1 MRRLCLS
8 TTFLCFSFLLPW
20 TAHPQADRSN
30 GATLS
35 GNVMTADGNKRV
47 EGAAVRLCD
56 DAGTLIEQS
65 VTSASGDFGFRLRR
79 AQYILTVTADGF
91 ESTALHIDLSF
102 SSQRGITIYL
112 KSLAK
117 AKAPDS
123 SGPSVSAHELS
134 LPEDAR
140 DLLLSGRKALY
151 VQKNPVS
158 ALKSFDRALKKA
170 PDCYEAEYGKGI
182 AYVTLRQVPEAERS
196 FREALKKSN
205 DKYGDAEIALGTLL
219 LDDGQLTD
227 GEKRLRRGVELSPGS
242 WMGFYQ
248 IAKFEV
254 RSGRFTE
261 AETSAGQ
268 ARSLAPN
275 VAQIHQLLSV
285 IHLCLKNYPALLQD
299 IDSYLQLDS
308 TSPAAQRAKQARVEV
323 QQQIARSTPAAE
335 STPQTPPQED

>member
-1 MRRLCLS
+1 MRRLCLAM
-8 TTFLCFSFLLPW
+8 FLVLSILLPS
-20 TAHPQADRSN
+20 TARSQANST
-30 GATLS
+30 TLS
-35 GNVMTADGNKRV
+35 GNVMTAEGNRRV
-47 EGAAVRLCD
+47 EGARIRLCD
-56 DAGTLIEQS
+56 DARNLIQES
-65 VTSASGDFGFRLRR
+65 VTTSSGSFGFGRLRR
-79 AQYILTVTADGF
+79 AQYIVTVAADGF
-91 ESTALHIDLSF
+91 EPTELHADLSF

-117 AKAPDS
+117 EKAPDS

-140 DLLLSGRKALY
+140 DLLHSGRKALY
-151 VQKNPVS
+151 AEKNPTS
-158 ALKSFDRALKKA
+158 ALKRFDRALKKA

-182 AYVTLRQVPEAERS
+182 AYVTLRQMPEAEHS
-196 FREALKKSN
+196 FREALKKSK

-219 LDDGQLTD
+219 LDDGQLAD
-227 GEKRLRRGVELSPGS
+227 GEKRLRHGIELSPGS

-254 RSGRFTE
+254 RTGRFTE

-275 VAQIHQLLSV
+275 VAQVHQLLSV
-285 IHLCLKNYPALLQD
+285 IHLRLKNYPALLKD

-308 TSPAAQRAKQARVEV
+308 TSPAAQRAKQVRVEV
-323 QQQIARSTPAAE
+323 EQQIARSTPAPEPA
-335 STPQTPPQED
+335 PQTPPQED